1 MNNRLVSEVGTVV
14 SERQDTA
21 KPRPGVYEGP
31 ALLVL
36 APDSPESLG
45 WLLVIK
51 EVIVVSSNI
60 FQTSWCHSWWPIYS
74 KRQIV
79 SPVATG
85 LLTMLLHAITT
96 DSI

>member
-45 WLLVIK
+45 WLQGGDSGEFQHI
-51 EVIVVSSNI
+51 SNI
-60 FQTSWCHSWWPIYS
+60 MVPFM
-74 KRQIV
+74 
-79 SPVATG
+79 VAD
-85 LLTMLLHAITT
+85 LL
-96 DSI
+96 